1 MVELSNK
8 LWVITEYHFILTD
21 TPLSLFSAGVRKASA
36 NRNVLMDLGMIYIV
50 VDASALP
57 VPILGSTIPF

>member
-8 LWVITEYHFILTD
+8 LWVIIENHFILTD
-21 TPLSLFSAGVRKASA
+21 TPLSLFSADVRKASA
-36 NRNVLMDLGMIYIV
+36 NMNVLIDLGMVYIV

-57 VPILGSTIPF
+57 VPVLRATFPC